1 MAAQPQRDLVQDRAV
16 VTRDKLLEAAIRTF
30 ASVGYDAASTRQIEA
45 DAGVKRGLIAY
56 HFKTKDVLWKAASEW
71 LFAQA
76 TEELAS
82 AQRHAAAID
91 PRARMRYFIRAF
103 VG

>member
-1 MAAQPQRDLVQDRAV
+1 MAMAVRTQRDLVQDRAV

-45 DAGVKRGLIAY
+45 DAGVKRGLITY

-71 LFAQA
+71 LF
-76 TEELAS
+76 
-82 AQRHAAAID
+82 
-91 PRARMRYFIRAF
+91 
-103 VG
+103 